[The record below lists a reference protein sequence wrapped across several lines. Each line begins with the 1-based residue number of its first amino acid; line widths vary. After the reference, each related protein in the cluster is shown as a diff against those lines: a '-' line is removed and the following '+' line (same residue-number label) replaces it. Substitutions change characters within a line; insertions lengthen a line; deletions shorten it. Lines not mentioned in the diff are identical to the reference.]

1 MLDFVFKQESL
12 AISSVNGKKKKS
24 NMHSWSNLSPDVIC
38 KGEDALS
45 FLSSLLDFLLLKKD
59 IADRYMLLLMCLI
72 LDFLS
77 HAVGVGIL
85 LATSNAMTLYILIL
99 TGFMLFVSGILL

>member
-1 MLDFVFKQESL
+1 MQIPCSTVGKMLDFVFKQESL

-24 NMHSWSNLSPDVIC
+24 NVHSWSNLSPDVIC

-59 IADRYMLLLMCLI
+59 IADRYMLL
-72 LDFLS
+72 
-77 HAVGVGIL
+77 
-85 LATSNAMTLYILIL
+85 
-99 TGFMLFVSGILL
+99 